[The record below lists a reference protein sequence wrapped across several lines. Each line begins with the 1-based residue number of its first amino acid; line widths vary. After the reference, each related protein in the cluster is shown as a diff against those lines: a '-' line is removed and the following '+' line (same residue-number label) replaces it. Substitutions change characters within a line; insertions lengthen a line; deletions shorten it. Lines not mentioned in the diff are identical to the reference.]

1 VSSTTESVLNINPLA
16 GEPIV
21 SPPSETIPTKPRRER
36 NVGQLGYKEL
46 RDRVRL
52 LGGDNTH
59 LAGRNQFLEERHA
72 EDRDSIEGLTR
83 KLLSY
88 DKAESELRQAA
99 ADHVNQ
105 SLARFDARS
114 NSARQRFSD
123 FDQTVQS
130 NPNLRQDLL
139 RAVVDMTSGPTVLYF
154 LIKAPDFCKQ
164 LQNLALGAAL
174 EQIFIF
180 VQQTEKNLL
189 SSNITQTYLQLAKP
203 AKEKHAQS

>member
-1 VSSTTESVLNINPLA
+1 MSSTTESVLNINPLA

-46 RDRVRL
+46 RDRVRYL
-52 LGGDNTH
+52 ESDNAQ

-72 EDRDSIEGLTR
+72 EDRDSIEA
-83 KLLSY
+83 LSSKIAAF
-88 DKAESELRQAA
+88 DKAEAELQQTA
-99 ADHVNQ
+99 ADHLKQ

-114 NSARQRFSD
+114 ASARQRFTD
-123 FDQTVQS
+123 FNAVIES
-130 NPNLRQDLL
+130 KPELRQDLL

-154 LIKAPDFCKQ
+154 LIKAPQFCKQ

-180 VQQTEKNLL
+180 VQQAEQKLIQE
-189 SSNITQTYLQLAKP
+189 SASAKYLALAGRK
-203 AKEKHAQS
+203 